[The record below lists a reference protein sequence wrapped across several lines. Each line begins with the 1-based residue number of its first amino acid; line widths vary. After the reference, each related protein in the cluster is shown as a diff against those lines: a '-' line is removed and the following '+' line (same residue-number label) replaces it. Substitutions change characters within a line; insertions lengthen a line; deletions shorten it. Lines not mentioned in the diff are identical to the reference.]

1 MKTWQIVLFVIVMV
15 LAAVAILSLP
25 AYRPNMDRKE
35 APEGAPNSFTPTG
48 RFGPDKHGV
57 VCYRYLE
64 SIDCVRVQ

>member
-1 MKTWQIVLFVIVMV
+1 VMV

-48 RFGPDKHGV
+48 RFGPDKYGV
-57 VCYRYLE
+57 V
-64 SIDCVRVQ
+64 